1 MDKQNVVYPCDEIL
15 FNCLKEHSTD
25 TCCYIN
31 DHKNI
36 IVSERSHIIWFCLN
50 EMSRISKSIE
60 REGRLVTSKDW
71 WEGGIGTNC

>member
-1 MDKQNVVYPCDEIL
+1 MDKQNVVYPCDETL

-50 EMSRISKSIE
+50 EMSRISKSVE
-60 REGRLVTSKDW
+60 REGRLVTSKDSW
-71 WEGGIGTNC
+71 KKE